1 MLQNTY
7 AEKHFRSANE
17 RFFESVLDRFLKEN
31 IPMLGPE
38 LRRLFGK
45 RLIELFEQNLH
56 TKDRIKPG
64 QMSWIAIDKNTRA
77 DSKKVKYVSTILTI
91 VDKKEIDDLIN
102 GKSAGSPNR
111 LLPQTIGR
119 LCKEAYSQG
128 ALLSMRDLALIF
140 KRVSG
145 NISDV
150 RKKFEEESGEVLP
163 TPATLQDMGS
173 GITHKALI
181 LKKILIEKKDMDKVR
196 AETFHSQNAI
206 DRYVKDFRRVEI
218 LLDDKKEI
226 EYISKVTRIQPFV
239 VKQYK
244 KIYNEVKKY

>member
-7 AEKHFRSANE
+7 AEKHYRSANE

-31 IPMLGPE
+31 IPQMGPE

-45 RLIELFEQNLH
+45 RLIELFEKNMY

-64 QMSWIAIDKNTRA
+64 QMVWIAVDKNTRA
-77 DSKKVKYVSTILTI
+77 DSKNVKYISTILTL
-91 VDKKEIDDLIN
+91 VNQEEINDLVN
-102 GKSAGSPNR
+102 GKSNGFPNR
-111 LLPQTIGR
+111 LLPQTISR

-140 KRVSG
+140 KRASTD
-145 NISDV
+145 ISEM
-150 RKKFEEESGEVLP
+150 RKKIENQSGEILP

-181 LKKILIEKKDMDKVR
+181 LRKILIEKKDMDRVR
-196 AETFHSQNAI
+196 AETHHTQHAI
-206 DRYVKDFRRVEI
+206 DRYLKDFRRVEI
-218 LLDDKKEI
+218 LLDDNKPI

-239 VKQYK
+239 VKQYEN
-244 KIYNEVKKY
+244 IYCEAKNC